1 MLSIEAVRQKIRIK
15 PYLRRLDSVLDDKMI
30 LKSIN
35 RINPLTKG

>member
-15 PYLRRLDSVLDDKMI
+15 SYLRRLDSVLDDKMI